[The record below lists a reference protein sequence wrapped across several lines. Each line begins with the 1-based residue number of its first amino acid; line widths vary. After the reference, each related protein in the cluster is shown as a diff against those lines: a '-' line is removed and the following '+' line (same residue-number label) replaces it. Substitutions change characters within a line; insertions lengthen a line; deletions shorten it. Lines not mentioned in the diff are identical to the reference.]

1 MSILREFTNAKH
13 REAEAKPF
21 VQYLLGGTI
30 TEPHYVM
37 YLQQMFPVYA
47 ILEYYAELAGLIQ
60 DLPDL
65 KRSNHILQDLAELS
79 SGYPTKKYDSTNRY
93 RKRIEELYYDPEK
106 QHLLMAHIYVR
117 HMGDL
122 YGGKII
128 AKKVPGS
135 GLAYQFEDRPALI
148 KALDAKLTTELIDEA
163 LIGFDLSMGIFDEL
177 QEKINE

>member
-1 MSILREFTNAKH
+1 MSVLREFTNAKH
-13 REAEAKPF
+13 REAESKPF

-30 TEPHYVM
+30 TKEHYVM

-65 KRSNHILQDLAELS
+65 KRSNYILQDLAEFS
-79 SGYPTKKYDSTNRY
+79 SGYPNKKYESTQKY
-93 RKRIEELYYDPEK
+93 RKHIEELFYTPEK
-106 QHLLMAHIYVR
+106 RHLLLAHIYVR

-128 AKKVPGS
+128 AKRVPGS

-148 KALDAKLTTELIDEA
+148 KALDAKLTTELVEEA